1 MMHPLDALVLA
12 RTKLRSHRIRTGI
25 TVMTAGLLFGL
36 IIAALF
42 FVQGIFTSVDKYSGI
57 GLNDR
62 ALLTVSHY
70 PQGAVFDAYGHMND
84 EKFISEVEA
93 IYKAEVAQKTA
104 AAKKYSIQYDAAVE
118 DPSPVVVNPITK
130 QKTITVESLG
140 SSAVQ
145 RAANAR
151 SEATYTPFSIDEYL
165 KPYSSAVQRGTIEW
179 VQPTNGSFT
188 YMKDGKE
195 NQKVANT
202 PQEDYMM
209 RSDSGASLTILD
221 GSVTKPFITNTAFDA
236 SKGEVPVILPF
247 SDAEKLLGLSELSKD
262 ASPDERKE
270 RLRYVREHVGQV
282 TASFCYRSEASRAL
296 MNQAVTQQDLIKR
309 MASDPTFVTPTLLYN
324 EPNISDCSGV
334 TVKSDTRSAAEK
346 QAEVNRVLFEKEIG
360 TWIGEPIQQKIVV
373 RGVGISGDN
382 DTASSTLSL
391 GTLVR
396 SLLNSTLGYETWVVP
411 QDVLAQLPAASR
423 PDEVFGPRKEKT
435 LDTYGGFQSTSYLV
449 EFGNKD
455 EARALLTR
463 TGAYTGSVGDV
474 SAYPFGSG
482 MLLIDDLRSWTE
494 KVLFWALIGVGAI
507 AAVTLWA
514 VIGRTI
520 ADSRRE
526 SAVFR
531 AIGATRLDIASIYS
545 LYAFLLSL
553 RVALFA
559 LILGLAVSLGIDAIY
574 SEGTTTAAQLAYA
587 AVDTDIRFRLFDPF
601 SRYVLIVLGVVVAVG
616 LFASI
621 IPIAFGVRRNPITD
635 MRDEG

>member
-12 RTKLRSHRIRTGI
+12 RTKLRTHRVRTGI
-25 TVMTAGLLFGL
+25 TVVAAGLLFGL

-42 FVQGIFTSVDKYSGI
+42 FVQGIFTSVDKYSGV
-57 GLNDR
+57 GLNNR
-62 ALLTVSHY
+62 VLLTIGHF
-70 PQGAVFDAYGHMND
+70 PQSMAFDAYNHLND
-84 EKFISEVEA
+84 EAFINEVET
-93 IYKAEVAQKTA
+93 IHKEEVARKTA
-104 AAKKYSIQYDAAVE
+104 AAKKYSVPYDAALE
-118 DPSPVVVNPITK
+118 DPSPVVINPITK

-140 SSAVQ
+140 SNAVQ
-145 RAANAR
+145 RATNAR
-151 SEATYTPFSIDEYL
+151 SEAAYTPFSIDEYL
-165 KPYSSAVQRGTIEW
+165 KPYRSAVQRGTIEW

-195 NQKVANT
+195 NQKVADT

-209 RSDSGASLTILD
+209 RTGSGASLTVLD

-247 SDAEKLLGLSELSKD
+247 SDAEKLLGLSKLSKD
-262 ASPDERKE
+262 ASPNERKE
-270 RLRYVREHVGQV
+270 RLRYVREHVGTV
-282 TASFCYRSEASRAL
+282 TAAFCYRSEASREL
-296 MNQAVTQQDLIKR
+296 MSQAVSQQDLIKR
-309 MASDPTFVTPTLLYN
+309 MAGDPTFVTPSLLYN

-334 TVKSDTRSAAEK
+334 TIKSDTRSAAEK
-346 QAEVNRVLFEKEIG
+346 QAEANRVLFEKEIN

-423 PDEVFGPRKEKT
+423 PDVVFGTRKEGIF
-435 LDTYGGFQSTSYLV
+435 DAYGGFQSTSYLV
-449 EFGNKD
+449 EFGDKD
-455 EARALLTR
+455 EARSLLTR
-463 TGAYTGSVGDV
+463 TGAFTGSVGDV

-482 MLLIDDLRSWTE
+482 VLFIDDLRTWTE
-494 KVLFWALIGVGAI
+494 KILFWALLAVGAI

-531 AIGATRLDIASIYS
+531 AIGATRLDVASIYS

-553 RVALFA
+553 RVAIFA
-559 LILGLAVSLGIDAIY
+559 LVLGLSVSLLVDILY
-574 SEGTTTAAQLAYA
+574 SESATTAAQLAYA
-587 AVDTDIRFRLFDPF
+587 AADTDIRFHLMNIF
-601 SRYVLIVLGVVVAVG
+601 SQYVPIVLGVIVLVG
-616 LFASI
+616 LVASI
-621 IPIAFGVRRNPITD
+621 VPILLGVRRNPIND
-635 MRDEG
+635 MRDEN